1 MNKLSI
7 NKILKLLPSIDQ
19 DQKETIEINGWVR
32 TCRTSKN
39 VIFIALNDGSSINN
53 LQIVADPSKIEENV
67 KKNLHSGTCIKVVGE
82 IKPSMG
88 KSQAVELKAENIHII
103 GKACPEEYPLQ
114 PKKHS
119 MEFMRSIPHLRL
131 RTTTFNAV
139 FRIRSALSFAINK
152 FFHEQ
157 NFLSFSSP
165 IITSNDA
172 EGAGEMF
179 TVIGD
184 TNIYKKNKP
193 INFSSDFFG
202 KKVSLSVSGQ
212 LAGETGALAFGKIY
226 TFGPTFRAENSN
238 TSRHLAEF
246 WMVEPEMAFYDLNDD
261 ICLAEEFL
269 KYIVKYV
276 LYNCKE
282 EIAFLDKRYSEI
294 QTQKPKNERDDKKLI
309 EKLEFIVGSDFERIT
324 YTQAFDILKNCSK
337 NKKKKFKYLI
347 QDWGVDLQSEHER
360 YLTEQ
365 YFKKPVVITNFPKEI
380 KAFYMY
386 QNDDDKTVAAMDI
399 LVPGIGEIVG
409 GSQREHR
416 YDNLSSVIESMNIDT
431 THFEWYLD
439 TRKFGTAPHSG
450 FGLGFERLVQ
460 FVTGM
465 ENIRDVI
472 PFPRT
477 PGKAD
482 C

>member
-1 MNKLSI
+1 MNKFSV
-7 NKILKLLPSIDQ
+7 KRILQENIE
-19 DQKETIEINGWVR
+19 KETIEISGWIR
-32 TCRTSKN
+32 NCRTSKN

-53 LQIVADPSKIEENV
+53 LQIVATPSRIEESV
-67 KKNLHSGTCIKVVGE
+67 KKNLHAGTCIKIIGK
-82 IKPSMG
+82 IKRSLG
-88 KSQAVELKAENIHII
+88 KGQAVEVEADNIHII
-103 GKACPEEYPLQ
+103 GKASPEEYPLQ

-119 MEFMRSIPHLRL
+119 MEFLRSIPHLRL
-131 RTTTFNAV
+131 RTATFNAV
-139 FRIRSALSFAINK
+139 FRIRSTLSFAINK
-152 FFHEQ
+152 FFYEQ
-157 NFLSFSSP
+157 DFLSFSTP
-165 IITSNDA
+165 IITGNDA

-184 TNIYKKNKP
+184 SDIFKQNKS
-193 INFSSDFFG
+193 IEDIDFSSDFFG
-202 KKVSLSVSGQ
+202 KKVNLSVSGQ
-212 LAGETGALAFGKIY
+212 LAGETGALAFNKIY

-261 ICLAEEFL
+261 IFLAEKFL
-269 KYIVKYV
+269 KYIIKYTID
-276 LYNCKE
+276 NCKQ
-282 EIAFLDKRYSEI
+282 EIAFLDKKYNEI
-294 QTQKPKNERDDKKLI
+294 QTQKSKNERDDKGLI
-309 EKLEFIVGSDFERIT
+309 EKLEFVINSDFECIT
-324 YTQAFDILKNCSK
+324 YTEAFDILKNCSK
-337 NKKKKFKYLI
+337 NKKKKFKYLV
-347 QDWGVDLQSEHER
+347 QNWGLDLQSEHER

-365 YFKKPVVITNFPKEI
+365 YFKKPVVITNFPKGI

-386 QNDDDKTVAAMDI
+386 QNDDDKTVAAMDV
-399 LVPGIGEIVG
+399 LMPGIGEIIG

-416 YDNLSSVIESMNIDT
+416 YDKLSSTIESMNIDA
-431 THFEWYLD
+431 THLKWYLD

-472 PFPRT
+472 PFSRT